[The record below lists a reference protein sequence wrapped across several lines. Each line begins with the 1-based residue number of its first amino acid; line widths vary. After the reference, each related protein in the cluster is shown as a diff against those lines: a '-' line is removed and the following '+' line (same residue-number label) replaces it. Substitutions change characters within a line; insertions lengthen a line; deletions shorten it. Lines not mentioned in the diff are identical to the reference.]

1 MKAKAFGFI
10 FLIIFTFSACLDD
23 EGYSVDNFRIDFGT
37 IGQKAS
43 DDYFIELDDGTILNY
58 IAGYIPGS
66 ILIEGERVLV
76 DYTIL
81 GDKTNTDDQKEYY
94 VRINSIGKIL
104 KKGIIDIAPAVEDS
118 IGNDP
123 VIIKDT
129 WISKNQL
136 LNFRIKYYGNNKVHF
151 INLVKQPGV
160 ISAANQPIL
169 LELRHNRNKDREIY
183 AMTAFVSFELNA
195 IQISGLD
202 SVRFEVKSED
212 YDEESHVF
220 KGVYHY

>member
-1 MKAKAFGFI
+1 MKTKAFG
-10 FLIIFTFSACLDD
+10 LIVILILTFSSCLDD
-23 EGYSVDNFRIDFGT
+23 TGYSLDNFRVDFGT
-37 IGQKAS
+37 IEQKAS
-43 DDYFIELDDGTILNY
+43 DDYFIELDDGTVLNY
-58 IAGYIPGS
+58 IAGYIPGY
-66 ILIEGERVLV
+66 LLNDGERVLV

-81 GDKTNTDDQKEYY
+81 GDKTNTGNQKEFY
-94 VRINSIGKIL
+94 VRINSIGKVL
-104 KKGIIDIAPAVEDS
+104 KKGIIDITPAIEDS

-123 VIIKDT
+123 VIIKDV
-129 WISKNQL
+129 WISENQL
-136 LNFRIKYYGNNKVHF
+136 LNFRIKYYGNSKVHY

-160 ISAANQPIL
+160 ISAGNQPIQ

-202 SVRFEVKSED
+202 SVRYEVRSED

>member
-1 MKAKAFGFI
+1 MKRAFG
-10 FLIIFTFSACLDD
+10 IIIIIILTFSSCLDD
-23 EGYSVDNFRIDFGT
+23 SVYSLDNFRVDFGT
-37 IGQKAS
+37 IAQRAS
-43 DDYFIELDDGTILNY
+43 DDYIIMLDDGTLLNY
-58 IAGYIPGS
+58 IAGYIPGY
-66 ILIEGERVLV
+66 ILNDGERVLV

-81 GDKTNTDDQKEYY
+81 GDKMNTDNQKEFL

-104 KKGIIDIAPAVEDS
+104 KKGIIDITTAIEDS

-123 VIIKDT
+123 VIIKDV
-129 WISKNQL
+129 WISRNQL
-136 LNFRIKYYGNNKVHF
+136 LNFRIKYYGNSKVHF
-151 INLVKQPGV
+151 INLIKQPGV

-202 SVRFEVKSED
+202 SVRYEVRSED